1 MMNIRYKR
9 MESPHLDAVVKLY
22 IDYYNTYEE
31 GCWTYDKA
39 YKKLHQLM
47 TIEDALCFIQM
58 ADHAISG
65 FVMGYFK
72 EFDDLTGYYLEEI
85 VIARQFQGA
94 HLGTH
99 FLNEMEKTVKENGAS
114 FIELLSVND
123 EMHSHFYTKNG
134 YRNAENMIFKC
145 KHFTQ

>member
-9 MESPHLDAVVKLY
+9 MESQHLDAVVKLY
-22 IDYYNTYEE
+22 IDYYNTYEG

-39 YKKLHQLM
+39 YKRLHQLM

-72 EFDDLTGYYLEEI
+72 EFDDLT
-85 VIARQFQGA
+85 V
-94 HLGTH
+94 
-99 FLNEMEKTVKENGAS
+99 
-114 FIELLSVND
+114 LLSVND
-123 EMHSHFYTKNG
+123 EMHSYFYTKNG